1 MSKKKVHLHYQT
13 GPIFRTS
20 VQLSYVDYITSCLVL
35 ITLYNIR
42 KNTSYQE
49 EQANIIFFFSYSR
62 HTCYTFICAIKK
74 LGNIP
79 HCIHVVVCR
88 VSEIPSYE
96 LGTRSPFWCSGYPTL
111 GTRSVTTHRIR

>member
-20 VQLSYVDYITSCLVL
+20 VQLSYLDYITSCLVL

-49 EQANIIFFFSYSR
+49 EQANIIFFS
-62 HTCYTFICAIKK
+62 HILDTPA
-74 LGNIP
+74 
-79 HCIHVVVCR
+79 
-88 VSEIPSYE
+88 
-96 LGTRSPFWCSGYPTL
+96 TL
-111 GTRSVTTHRIR
+111 LFVPLKNWETYRIVYM